1 MEIID
6 KDKLEAYRKN
16 YQLESMLLIPI
27 YLPAIFIVI
36 GLWFPAAVVLGGA
49 LHVFFNTLVFKLAR
63 QNIPNFAASYF
74 AIVAAVAVS
83 ALLSSLFPN
92 NNFYLGLSITTILAA
107 AILSYVLFISKLKK
121 VNA

>member
-36 GLWFPAAVVLGGA
+36 GLWLPAAVVLGGA
-49 LHVFFNTLVFKLAR
+49 LHVFL
-63 QNIPNFAASYF
+63 IH
-74 AIVAAVAVS
+74 
-83 ALLSSLFPN
+83 
-92 NNFYLGLSITTILAA
+92 
-107 AILSYVLFISKLKK
+107 
-121 VNA
+121 

>member
-1 MEIID
+1 M
-6 KDKLEAYRKN
+6 ASGSSGFGWSASR
-16 YQLESMLLIPI
+16 
-27 YLPAIFIVI
+27 
-36 GLWFPAAVVLGGA
+36 
-49 LHVFFNTLVFKLAR
+49 FFNTLVFKLAR

-83 ALLSSLFPN
+83 ALLTSLFPN

>member
-6 KDKLEAYRKN
+6 KDKLEACRKN

-36 GLWFPAAVVLGGA
+36 GLWFPAAVVLSGA
-49 LHVFFNTLVFKLAR
+49 LYVFFNTLVFKLAR

-83 ALLSSLFPN
+83 ALLTSLFPN